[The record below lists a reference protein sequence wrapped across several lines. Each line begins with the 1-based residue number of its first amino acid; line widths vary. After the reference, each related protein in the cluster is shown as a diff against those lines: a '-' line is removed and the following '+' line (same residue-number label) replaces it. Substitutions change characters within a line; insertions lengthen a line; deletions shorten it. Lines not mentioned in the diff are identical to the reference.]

1 MGRDKKR
8 PAGYSPQLEFYL
20 RKKREGGS
28 LLVPSVF
35 HGSID
40 EIARRECL
48 VLLHGFN
55 NAEGEASAAYFG
67 FRGRQTEIFQPG
79 DPSSFDRRFGDAFW
93 PGDADWWWFFD
104 KVDFLIYPS
113 AVHTAVKAG
122 EQLANLLFQ
131 MPNLERVDFIAQSL
145 GCRIALEAVERIQA
159 RTSLVIGRVC
169 LMAPAVPSEM
179 LEPGGRYYALMDAL
193 AAERTEI
200 KVLHS
205 KQDLVLHVAFPF
217 GQALAG
223 FNEAS
228 GRALGRY
235 GPAPTM
241 PGFGATLTEREIS
254 GAGHGD
260 YWGQSRSEA
269 SLAATEAAGRFLALG
284 DIDRELGVPRGLGAP
299 MSGIP
304 ARELGSSRE
313 VE

>member
-8 PAGYSPQLEFYL
+8 PPGYSPQLEFYL

-35 HGSID
+35 HGSL
-40 EIARRECL
+40 EAIARRECL
-48 VLLHGFN
+48 VLIHGFN
-55 NAEGEASAAYFG
+55 NAEGEAAAAYFG
-67 FRGRQTEIFQPG
+67 FRGRQIEIFQPG

-104 KVDFLIYPS
+104 KVDFLVYPS

-122 EQLANLLFQ
+122 AQLANLLSQ
-131 MPNLERVDFIAQSL
+131 MPNIERVDFIAHSL
-145 GCRIALEAVERIQA
+145 GCRIALEAVEQIRA
-159 RTSLVIGRVC
+159 RTSLVIRYVC
-169 LMAPAVPSEM
+169 LMAAAVPSEM
-179 LEPGGRYYALMDAL
+179 LEPGGRYYPLMNEL
-193 AAERTEI
+193 AADNTEI

-205 KQDLVLHVAFPF
+205 KQDMVLHLAFPF

-235 GPAPTM
+235 GPAPAM
-241 PGFGATLTEREIS
+241 PGFGATLTDREIS

-260 YWGQSRSEA
+260 YWGQGRSEA
-269 SLAATEAAGRFLALG
+269 SIISTDVAGRFLALG
-284 DIDRELGVPRGLGAP
+284 DI
-299 MSGIP
+299 
-304 ARELGSSRE
+304 ARELGMPRVLGASMEGIPSRE
-313 VE
+313 LGDSREF

>member
-8 PAGYSPQLEFYL
+8 PAGYSPQLEFNL

-35 HGSID
+35 HGNLD
-40 EIARRECL
+40 AIARRECL
-48 VLLHGFN
+48 VLIHGFN
-55 NAEGEASAAYFG
+55 NAEGEAASAYFG

-104 KVDFLIYPS
+104 KVDFLNYPS

-122 EQLANLLFQ
+122 EQLASLLFQ
-131 MPNLERVDFIAQSL
+131 MPNLERVDFIAHSL
-145 GCRIALEAVERIQA
+145 GCRIALEAIERIRA
-159 RTSLVIGRVC
+159 RTSLLIRHVC
-169 LMAPAVPSEM
+169 LMAAAVPSEM
-179 LEPGGRYYALMDAL
+179 LEPGGRYYEMMNEL
-193 AAERTEI
+193 AAESTEI

-205 KQDLVLHVAFPF
+205 KQDMVLHLAFPF

-254 GAGHGD
+254 GATHGD
-260 YWGQSRSEA
+260 YWGHSKSE
-269 SLAATEAAGRFLALG
+269 SSILATDVAGRFLSLG
-284 DIDRELGVPRGLGAP
+284 DIDRELGIPRVLGAP
-299 MSGIP
+299 MEGIP
-304 ARELGSSRE
+304 PRELGESRE
-313 VE
+313 F